1 MSSFCG
7 LLNLDKPAGMSSRA
21 AVDAVARLVRPTK
34 VGHAGTLDP
43 IATGVLVVCL
53 GPATRLISFVQDAR
67 KTYRATF
74 RFGVTSV
81 TDDIEGFV
89 ADVPDAPRLERDEI
103 EAVVPEFLGTIE
115 QIPPV
120 FSAVHVQGQRA
131 YELARKGEHVAL
143 SPRSVEIHRYEV
155 LDFDEESQELTAE
168 IECGSGTYIR
178 SLGRDL
184 AKRLGTAAVMTSL
197 RRSAIGSF
205 SVTEALA
212 VAELS
217 LDTIEAHL
225 QPASSAVSELPQI
238 ALDEQQIDAIRHG
251 QFVPKPDGIAFDDK
265 ASIALFAPNEQ
276 LAAVAEFHSDDETL
290 RPKIVLPTE

>member
-7 LLNLDKPAGMSSRA
+7 VLNLDKPAGMSSRA
-21 AVDAVARLVRPTK
+21 AVDAVGRLVRPAK

-53 GPATRLISFVQDAR
+53 GPATRLIGFVQDAR

-81 TDDIEGFV
+81 TDDVEGFV
-89 ADVPDAPRLERDEI
+89 ADVPDAPHLQREQI
-103 EAVVPEFLGTIE
+103 EAVVPEFLGKIE

-143 SPRSVEIHRYEV
+143 SPRPVEIHRYDV
-155 LDFDEESQELTAE
+155 LDFEQDSQVLTAE

-184 AKRLGTAAVMTSL
+184 AKRLGTGAVMTSL
-197 RRSAIGSF
+197 RRDAIGSF
-205 SVTEALA
+205 SISEALP

-217 LDTIEAHL
+217 LDTIETHL
-225 QPASSAVSELPQI
+225 QPASRAVAELPQI

-251 QFVPKPDGIAFDDK
+251 QFVPKPDGIAFDHK
-265 ASIALFAPNEQ
+265 ASVALFGPDEQ
-276 LAAVAEFHSDDETL
+276 LAAVAAFHSDDETL
-290 RPKIVLPTE
+290 RPKIVLPPE

>member
-7 LLNLDKPAGMSSRA
+7 LLNLDKPAGMSSRT
-21 AVDAVARLVRPTK
+21 AVDVVARLVRPLK

-43 IATGVLVVCL
+43 IATGVLVVCI
-53 GPATRLISFVQDAR
+53 GPATRLISFVQDSR

-81 TDDIEGFV
+81 TDDIEGVV
-89 ADVPDAPRLERDEI
+89 ADVPDAPRLERENI

-131 YELARKGEHVAL
+131 YELARRGEHVAL
-143 SPRSVEIHRYEV
+143 APRPVEIHRYDV
-155 LDFDEESQELTAE
+155 LDFDDDSQVLTAE
-168 IECGSGTYIR
+168 IECGSGTYVR

-197 RRSAIGSF
+197 RRTAIGPF
-205 SVTEALA
+205 AVDDALP
-212 VAELS
+212 VKDLS
-217 LDTIEAHL
+217 LAMIQNRL
-225 QPASSAVSELPQI
+225 LPASSAVLELPRLL
-238 ALDEQQIDAIRHG
+238 LDDSQIDDIRHG
-251 QFVPKPDGIAFDDK
+251 RFVQKPAALSLEDE
-265 ASIALFAPNEQ
+265 ASVALFTADAR
-276 LAAVAEFHSDDETL
+276 LAAVAAFHADDATL

>member
-1 MSSFCG
+1 MASFCG

-67 KTYRATF
+67 KTYQAMF
-74 RFGVTSV
+74 RFGVSSV
-81 TDDIEGFV
+81 TDDVEGFV
-89 ADVPDAPRLERDEI
+89 ADVPDAPRLTRRDI
-103 EAVVPEFLGTIE
+103 EAVIPEFLGTIE

-155 LDFDEESQELTAE
+155 LAFEESSQVLTAE

-184 AKRLGTAAVMTSL
+184 AKRLGTGAVMTSL
-197 RRSAIGSF
+197 RRSAIGPF
-205 SVTEALA
+205 PIKEALP

-217 LDTIEAHL
+217 LHAIENHL
-225 QPASSAVSELPQI
+225 QPAASAVTELPQI
-238 ALDEQQIDAIRHG
+238 VLDQKQIDAIRNG
-251 QFVPKPDGIAFDDK
+251 QFLPQPNGLHLGDK
-265 ASIALFAPNEQ
+265 ASVALFAQDEH
-276 LAAVAEFHSDDETL
+276 LVAVAAFHSDDETL
-290 RPKIVLPTE
+290 RPKIVLPSD